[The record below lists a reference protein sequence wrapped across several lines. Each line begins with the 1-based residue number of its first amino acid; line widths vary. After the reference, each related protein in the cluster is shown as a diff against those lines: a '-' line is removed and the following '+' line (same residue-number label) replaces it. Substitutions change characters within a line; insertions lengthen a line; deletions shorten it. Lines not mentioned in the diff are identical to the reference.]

1 MEKNKKDKIRKRAL
15 MLLVAL
21 DYFVLSRI
29 WALIVL
35 LIACVPVRDNWHIYC
50 LAFGVPIL
58 LFSSV
63 AGIIMAMK
71 KEVDDFYRG
80 IDIDITDTDIEE
92 RDTKSESHE

>member
-1 MEKNKKDKIRKRAL
+1 MENNKKNKIIKRAL
-15 MLLVAL
+15 ILLVAL
-21 DYFVLSRI
+21 DYFFLSRF

-58 LFSSV
+58 LFSLV

-71 KEVDDFYRG
+71 KEGDDFYRG
-80 IDIDITDTDIEE
+80 IDIDITGPDIEE
-92 RDTKSESHE
+92 QDTKSEHHE

>member
-58 LFSSV
+58 LFSLV

-71 KEVDDFYRG
+71 KEGDDFYRG
-80 IDIDITDTDIEE
+80 IDIEE
-92 RDTKSESHE
+92 QDTKSEHHE